1 MKKLIVINVVGL
13 TKNSFDDVLLPNLS
27 KIFTKGFCS
36 SMVPSFP
43 AVTCSVQSS
52 ITSGYY
58 PADHGIIS
66 NGFYDR
72 DTKQVSFWEQYD
84 SLVQKPRIWDIL
96 KKANPKLKTAVL
108 FWQNSLYTNS
118 DFVITPKPLH
128 LEDTTIMWCYSK
140 PVNYYEEIAQHI
152 GEFDLKW
159 YWGPFASIKS
169 SRWIIDAS
177 MYTIK
182 KHSPDLV
189 LVYLPH
195 LDYSA
200 QKHGPQSNEFK
211 QSLVEIDNMIGDLL
225 DFLDTNKFG
234 DTYEIMIHSEYGF
247 NEMNHSL
254 SPNILLR
261 QNGLLSIRNILGKEY
276 IDFENSNAFAM
287 VDHQIAHIFIKSGY
301 DDVVTS
307 IFKKE
312 KNIARILDKESQI
325 KLNINHPRSGEL
337 ILYSKDNCWFNYY
350 WWEDENHAPSF
361 TFSVDIHRKPGYDP
375 LELFLDPIDK
385 RISHDTSLIKG
396 SHGVFDSENTDRLP
410 IFGMSIKPKKETNI
424 IDVTQIAPTILK
436 FFNCSY
442 SLPSDSIL

>member
-13 TKNSFDDVLLPNLS
+13 TKKSINDVSLPNIS
-27 KIFTKGFCS
+27 KIFTEGFCS
-36 SMVPSFP
+36 SMIPSFP

-58 PADHGIIS
+58 PVDHGIIS

-84 SLVQKPRIWDIL
+84 RLVQKPRIWDIL
-96 KKANPKLKTAVL
+96 KKANPKLKTAIF

-118 DFVITPKPLH
+118 DFVITPKPIH
-128 LEDTTIMWCYSK
+128 LEDKTIMWCYSK
-140 PVNYYEEIAQHI
+140 PVNYYEEIAQYL

-159 YWGPFASIKS
+159 YWGPFTSIKS
-169 SRWIIDAS
+169 SQWIINAS

-182 KHSPDLV
+182 KHRPDLV

-200 QKHGPQSNEFK
+200 QKYGPQSNEFK
-211 QSLVEIDNMIGDLL
+211 QSLIEIDNVIGDLI
-225 DFLDTNKFG
+225 DFLDANEFG
-234 DTYEIMIHSEYGF
+234 NEYEIMIHSEYGF
-247 NEMNHSL
+247 NDVNHSL

-261 QNGLLSIRNILGKEY
+261 QNGLLSTRNILGKEY
-276 IDFENSNAFAM
+276 IDFENSAAFAM

-301 DDVVTS
+301 DDIVTS

-312 KNIARILDKESQI
+312 KNIAKILDKKSQI
-325 KLNINHPRSGEL
+325 KLNINHIRSGEL
-337 ILYSKDNCWFNYY
+337 ILYAKNNCWFNYY
-350 WWEDENHAPSF
+350 WWEDENCAPSF
-361 TFSVDIHRKPGYDP
+361 TFNVDIHRKPGYDP
-375 LELFLDPIDK
+375 LELFFDPMTRK
-385 RISHDTSLIKG
+385 ISHDSSLIKG
-396 SHGVFDSENTDRLP
+396 SHGVFDSESMDTLP
-410 IFGMSIKPKKETNI
+410 IFGMSVKPKKETNI
-424 IDVTQIAPTILK
+424 VNVTQIAPTILK

-442 SLPSDSIL
+442 DLPNNSII